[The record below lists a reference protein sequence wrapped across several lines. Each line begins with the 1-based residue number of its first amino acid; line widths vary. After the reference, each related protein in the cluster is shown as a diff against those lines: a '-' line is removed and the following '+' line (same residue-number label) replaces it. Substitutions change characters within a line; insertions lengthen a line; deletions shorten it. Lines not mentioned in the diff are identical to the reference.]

1 MQINVNVN
9 NKTINCKQIK
19 KNTVFFYVRFQF
31 KQIPTCPGPMQG
43 VSGTSGPIF

>member
-19 KNTVFFYVRFQF
+19 KRCFVNVRFQF

-43 VSGTSGPIF
+43 VSGTSGPIS